1 MGWCLLCVSVSV
13 VCVPISLF
21 MSVSCDV
28 NDVMMLD
35 VMLGYMCDANDVKCD
50 VRVSV

>member
-1 MGWCLLCVSVSV
+1 MSVSV

-28 NDVMMLD
+28 NDEMMLN
-35 VMLGYMCDANDVKCD
+35 VMLGYLCDVSDVRCD